1 MTVPF
6 DSYQIIGDNVDLK
19 SKPTHF
25 SLSTSVKDH
34 HWFSLYAIKNRVHG
48 EQLANDKPTADIST
62 LPLTTWLPSVNDC
75 VLLHDEF
82 IILVSC
88 VLVAKLMLAQHLT
101 NPKTGRFS
109 SGSRKRCSL
118 SQQYPLPIFIDASR
132 CTYQLMGS

>member
-1 MTVPF
+1 MTLLF

-25 SLSTSVKDH
+25 SLSASVKDH

-75 VLLHDEF
+75 VLFHDEF
-82 IILVSC
+82 IILVSR
-88 VLVAKLMLAQHLT
+88 VLVAKLKAFQV
-101 NPKTGRFS
+101 FS
-109 SGSRKRCSL
+109 DVV
-118 SQQYPLPIFIDASR
+118 QDHIPHQYSKEMSEKSHIVCISCFITIFMIINI
-132 CTYQLMGS
+132 